1 MGCFSLGCCRARR
14 GGGAYLYQ
22 PCRRLNQNGES
33 SHSHPQLKMLMLR
46 SKIETLP
53 TRSTDVQPL
62 QNVLS
67 ISTAGKNRYLF
78 HFNSLHSL
86 TQWTAAIRLAM
97 FENATL
103 QEAYTGS
110 LIAGKGK
117 LLNNIRVIM
126 DRTRI
131 VNEDWVRVRFGAGTP
146 WRRCWCVITPPNE
159 KEVQKQQKQLKKK
172 SAYERAPI
180 LKGRIQFY
188 DTKKTKKAHPI
199 ATINDAYSAY
209 AIYPQ
214 SKPLI
219 DQSTLIKVE
228 GSITIHS
235 TPETTTEGFV
245 FIMPEVHPAVTGFE
259 MMLRF
264 IFPLYD
270 VYALYGR
277 PNRLIADT
285 LDTRSLM
292 FALPQ
297 ERRYG
302 YLEILDV
309 AGLIHEV
316 GSQSWSEREW
326 RKRMKD
332 LTSHRMTRM
341 TTNGRPRS
349 RASSYRG
356 YRNSVASRG
365 GVLRYE
371 DGASVK
377 STPSLHR
384 TLEEAAPMPPP
395 HRSDT
400 APPTAEGSPFS
411 TPPQR
416 PRAQHQRSFSETSPI
431 STPRHQRSQRNG
443 QNQEYT
449 PSRLSY
455 ERSESGPSGQHSK
468 EQSPVRRDYH
478 DHPLPTPPS
487 YGEGAPPPPPP
498 AHVVPAMA
506 TVMNPQRYGGHT
518 QEPDTPTRSSSES
531 DRKFQ
536 QTNGINNEA
545 PPEFRQDMMPAPPP
559 EVVMPPPAFSHEPG
573 AQPRKRPGVSPDL
586 RRANSRLSVT
596 TLSQLTDASKN
607 SSVGTAAAGAAA
619 AWRTNSQSGRS
630 NSGGWRPE
638 GQIEESPRGVNYAA
652 SRSRNIADRSNSAE
666 GMVLAQAR
674 NPIPK
679 GGDSRN
685 VSATSSQQEALQP
698 GPYYKDK
705 RLMSEYDLLTPGA
718 TPGGTPRGSGSR
730 NVSPLSQTS
739 TPPDLDSPG
748 MIQPGALRQNSPSPS
763 KLAGLNKPLPTP
775 IGEQEQRP
783 RPSRSSTSHSITRK
797 PVPVRAPP
805 PSSAERRPVSPDGRP
820 QSPERR
826 PRSPERNPDLL
837 TSESDSRIN
846 SLHEQYI
853 DEDALAQ
860 VLDHHHTHSLTSE
873 SQANPDGESVYDNES
888 TVSPDYASTAPRKS
902 METTRSRASVDK
914 PRRGVLK
921 TVGTVEPVP
930 QQPVQVGDVQYK
942 PGSTPEPVISTDI
955 PTVDFGPTQA
965 YDPSKP
971 DRPSTSGTMTQALHE
986 TSHSPERMTPSPS
999 AESPRKDPRAS
1010 VIVPSGQRSGSTEPV
1025 LNRNLTTPEPQ
1036 LRNAPAVTDN
1046 ENRRSVAWQPGAA
1059 IGSGSPNSRP
1069 AISPEQF
1076 VAQRAAASRVTP
1088 IYAHGRGGAG
1098 SPTPPKMSRE
1108 SSGEFQMPKQ
1118 RSSASPVPAQRR
1130 QSSYG
1135 NEVPPRPSSRTAST
1149 LLNNADDYAAHLS
1162 AREQEHV
1169 ARVTGSPLVNVAGKA
1184 NQAPAPGSGLVGAI
1198 EAREKEKKEMKQG
1211 MSGQMVQ
1218 QAIAQRQQHGQAH
1231 QARQSSYSSIPVQQ
1245 FAAPNP
1251 QYAMPGA
1258 FPPSPNQF
1266 SNFPVASQPQ
1276 QYAYG
1281 MQQPYQ
1287 QQQYAPYQ
1295 QPQAQFQAQPQPQ
1308 AWKPPG
1314 AGEIY
1319 SAQQHSPYVQQPPR
1333 RQSQQY
1339 FYQQGQQNFGPY
1351 FGAGQGG
1358 GR

>member
-1 MGCFSLGCCRARR
+1 
-14 GGGAYLYQ
+14 
-22 PCRRLNQNGES
+22 
-33 SHSHPQLKMLMLR
+33 
-46 SKIETLP
+46 
-53 TRSTDVQPL
+53 
-62 QNVLS
+62 
-67 ISTAGKNRYLF
+67 
-78 HFNSLHSL
+78 
-86 TQWTAAIRLAM
+86 M

-117 LLNNIRVIM
+117 LLNNIKVIM

-131 VNEDWVRVRFGAGTP
+131 VNEDWTRVRFGAGTP

-172 SAYERAPI
+172 SAYERAPVF
-180 LKGRIQFY
+180 KGKIQFY
-188 DTKKTKKAHPI
+188 DTRKTKKARPI

-235 TPETTTEGFV
+235 SPETTTEGFV
-245 FIMPEVHPAVTGFE
+245 FVMPEVHPAVTGFE

-270 VYALYGR
+270 VFALYGR

-341 TTNGRPRS
+341 TASGRPRS

-365 GVLRYE
+365 GILRYE
-371 DGASVK
+371 DGASIK

-384 TLEEAAPMPPP
+384 TLEEGAPMPPP

-400 APPTAEGSPFS
+400 APPTAEGGPFS
-411 TPPQR
+411 PPQQR
-416 PRAQHQRSFSETSPI
+416 PRAQHQRSFSDASSM

-455 ERSESGPSGQHSK
+455 E
-468 EQSPVRRDYH
+468 QSPVRQNHH
-478 DHPLPTPPS
+478 DHPLPAPPS
-487 YGEGAPPPPPP
+487 YDQGTPAPPPPTQG
-498 AHVVPAMA
+498 VSAMA
-506 TVMNPQRYGGHT
+506 AVMNPQKYGGYV

-531 DRKFQ
+531 ERRFGVM
-536 QTNGINNEA
+536 NGANGLNGES
-545 PPEFRQDMMPAPPP
+545 PPEFRQDMTPAPPP
-559 EVVMPPPAFSHEPG
+559 DVVMPPPAFSHEPG

-586 RRANSRLSVT
+586 RRENSRLSVT

-619 AWRTNSQSGRS
+619 AWRSNGRSGRS
-630 NSGGWRPE
+630 NSGGPRQD
-638 GQIEESPRGVNYAA
+638 GNTEEQQRGVNFAA

-666 GMVLAQAR
+666 GMVLARAR
-674 NPIPK
+674 NPNPR
-679 GGDSRN
+679 GEDSRN
-685 VSATSSQQEALQP
+685 VSATSSQPDVLQP
-698 GPYYKDK
+698 GPYYQDK
-705 RLMSEYDLLTPGA
+705 NLMSEYNLLTPGA
-718 TPGGTPRGSGSR
+718 TPGATPRGSGSR

-739 TPPDLDSPG
+739 TAPDSGPTN
-748 MIQPGALRQNSPSPS
+748 MVRPETSRQTSSSPSR
-763 KLAGLNKPLPTP
+763 LTAMDKPLPTP
-775 IGEQEQRP
+775 REEQPRRP
-783 RPSRSSTSHSITRK
+783 EASRSSTSHSISRK
-797 PVPVRAPP
+797 PVPARTPP
-805 PSSAERRPVSPDGRP
+805 PESRQPPP
-820 QSPERR
+820 PERI
-826 PRSPERNPDLL
+826 PD
-837 TSESDSRIN
+837 TPPPQPTTDPSTPATDSRIN
-846 SLHEQYI
+846 SLHDQYI

-860 VLDHHHTHSLTSE
+860 VLDRTHAHSLTSE
-873 SQANPDGESVYDNES
+873 SQAPQDAESIYDNDS

-902 METTRSRASVDK
+902 AETTRSRPSVDK

-921 TVGTVEPVP
+921 TVGKVEPEP
-930 QQPVQVGDVQYK
+930 QQPVQVGDVQYR
-942 PGSTPEPVISTDI
+942 PGMTPEPVISTDI

-965 YDPSKP
+965 YDPAKIN
-971 DRPSTSGTMTQALHE
+971 RPNTSDTMTQALRE
-986 TSHSPERMTPSPS
+986 RSQSPERMTPSPV
-999 AESPRKDPRAS
+999 ADSPSKNQRSS
-1010 VIVPSGQRSGSTEPV
+1010 VILPSSQRPDAVERSPSP
-1025 LNRNLTTPEPQ
+1025 NLTTPEPQ
-1036 LRNAPAVTDN
+1036 LRPTSAGVDN
-1046 ENRRSVAWQPGAA
+1046 DNRRSIAWQPGAA
-1059 IGSGSPNSRP
+1059 IGAVSPSSRQS
-1069 AISPEQF
+1069 ITPEQF
-1076 VAQRAAASRVTP
+1076 VAQRATANRVTP
-1088 IYAHGRGGAG
+1088 IYAHGRQG
-1098 SPTPPKMSRE
+1098 SGSSTPPNVSRQT
-1108 SSGEFQMPKQ
+1108 SGEWPIQKQ
-1118 RSSASPVPAQRR
+1118 RSSMSPVPAQKR

-1135 NEVPPRPSSRTAST
+1135 NDLPRPSSRTAST
-1149 LLNNADDYAAHLS
+1149 MLNSPEDYSAHLS

-1169 ARVTGSPLVNVAGKA
+1169 ARITGSPLVNMVGKA
-1184 NQAPAPGSGLVGAI
+1184 NQNTAPGSGLIGAI

-1211 MSGQMVQ
+1211 MGGQMVQ
-1218 QAIAQRQQHGQAH
+1218 QAIAQRQHHGQAH
-1231 QARQSSYSSIPVQQ
+1231 QARQSSYSSMPTQQ
-1245 FAAPNP
+1245 YATPNP
-1251 QYAMPGA
+1251 QYAMPGT
-1258 FPPSPNQF
+1258 FPQSPNQYT
-1266 SNFPVASQPQ
+1266 SIPAAVPQ
-1276 QYAYG
+1276 QPYAFG
-1281 MQQPYQ
+1281 VQQPYQ
-1287 QQQYAPYQ
+1287 QQQYAQYQ
-1295 QPQAQFQAQPQPQ
+1295 QSQPQYQQQAQPQ

-1314 AGEIY
+1314 AGQIY
-1319 SAQQHSPYVQQPPR
+1319 GAQQHSPYAQQPPQS
-1333 RQSQQY
+1333 QSQQQ
-1339 FYQQGQQNFGPY
+1339 FYQQSQQGYHANRNQQNFGPY
-1351 FGAGQGG
+1351 FGTGQGG
-1358 GR
+1358 VR